1 MIRES
6 IEPTPSA
13 TYCHDCGLVYMTR
26 EWYRAQMS
34 RPHYKWVCARCG
46 QTAEWDDET
55 HEKWIEEQEMLN
67 GGVL

>member
-6 IEPTPSA
+6 IEPTPYA
-13 TYCHDCGLVYMTR
+13 TDCYDCGLVYMTQ

-34 RPHYKWVCARCG
+34 RPDSEWICARCG
-46 QTAEWDDET
+46 ETAEWDDET

-67 GGVL
+67 GGAL